1 MDKEKK
7 LVDSIK
13 SIIRDE
19 NIEELCGSK
28 YISVEITVD
37 EISNQ
42 NEIEQS
48 FKEYIKEKNNDNL
61 DNYKVEEIKYWI
73 DDLRDI
79 IRYTKETEM
88 NIQNIKRINK
98 LIQCLKNNKVKAY
111 RLINSKTDD
120 GEKHE
125 YIYLK
130 DSVTGTIRCYE
141 KEDERF
147 IISFNG
153 YD

>member
-48 FKEYIKEKNNDNL
+48 FKEYIKEKNNDN
-61 DNYKVEEIKYWI
+61 
-73 DDLRDI
+73 
-79 IRYTKETEM
+79 
-88 NIQNIKRINK
+88 
-98 LIQCLKNNKVKAY
+98 
-111 RLINSKTDD
+111 
-120 GEKHE
+120 
-125 YIYLK
+125 
-130 DSVTGTIRCYE
+130 
-141 KEDERF
+141 
-147 IISFNG
+147 
-153 YD
+153 

>member
-1 MDKEKK
+1 M
-7 LVDSIK
+7 
-13 SIIRDE
+13 
-19 NIEELCGSK
+19 
-28 YISVEITVD
+28 
-37 EISNQ
+37 
-42 NEIEQS
+42 
-48 FKEYIKEKNNDNL
+48 
-61 DNYKVEEIKYWI
+61 
-73 DDLRDI
+73 RDI

-125 YIYLK
+125 YIYLT

>member
-13 SIIRDE
+13 SIIKDE

-111 RLINSKTDD
+111 RLINSKTDN

-125 YIYLK
+125 YIYLT